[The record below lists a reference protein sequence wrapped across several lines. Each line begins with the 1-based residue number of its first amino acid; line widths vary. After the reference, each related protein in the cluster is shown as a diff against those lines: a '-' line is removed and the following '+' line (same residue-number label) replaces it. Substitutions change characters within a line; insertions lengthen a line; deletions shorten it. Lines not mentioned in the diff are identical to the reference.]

1 MEYPIKNSI
10 YVEVDTEQEVPIKFH
25 KPNGTVA
32 PTNREEAANMLLTD
46 IACLAEALTTLI
58 YIAGANQYADRNEL
72 INASIKTL
80 YNALDTSDNNP
91 SDNNPSETES
101 KDGH

>member
-10 YVEVDTEQEVPIKFH
+10 YIEVDTEQETPIKFH
-25 KPNGTVA
+25 KPTGTVA
-32 PTNREEAANMLLTD
+32 PTTREEAAQMLLTD

-58 YIAGANQYADRNEL
+58 YIAGANQYADKNEL

-80 YNALDTSDNNP
+80 YNALEVG
-91 SDNNPSETES
+91 DNNPSETEP